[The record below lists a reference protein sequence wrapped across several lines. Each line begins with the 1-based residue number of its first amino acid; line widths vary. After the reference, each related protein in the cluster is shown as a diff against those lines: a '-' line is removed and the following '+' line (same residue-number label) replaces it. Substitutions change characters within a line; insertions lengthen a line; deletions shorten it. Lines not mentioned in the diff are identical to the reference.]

1 MAEKETSGKAGL
13 AGAATAV
20 LAGKGVAP
28 RLLGYHN
35 VYHGTTKPAAEAI
48 RKHGFDPKKGGTG
61 ASAPTVNKKGVHSNP
76 DFFERS
82 KGKIHTTKQRP
93 IAHAYAAFTGIKHK
107 SKSEVIKARVTHQ
120 HFRNMK
126 GDPDMSPNGA
136 KNIAATTHHKIPSS
150 QIKGGAG
157 DKGIKGVVTK
167 KTLKKYYR
175 SGSGLARAARGVA
188 LAGIAAKGAHTAYSA
203 VKSKLEKKAMDK
215 DTRNGV
221 IGGVGAVAL
230 APHASRRLLGY
241 HVVRHGTG
249 NRNAGMI
256 KEKGL
261 DPKRGGRGG
270 AGQHAAGTEDRGK
283 AFRKQSRGKVH
294 VTKNPLVSRMF
305 ASLTESRNPA
315 SNLKDV
321 FKGQTIKARVTDRHW
336 KGMKNDPH
344 VRKSSKFTAAT
355 THHRIKPEAIIGSRH
370 SKGLGAVVN
379 RNTLRAYYRNPA
391 NHNRIGVGAI
401 LGSAVAGGIYDAA
414 KAIKHKLEKKASL
427 IDLARNYLE
436 A

>member
-35 VYHGTTKPAAEAI
+35 VYHGTTKPAAESI
-48 RKHGFDPKKGGTG
+48 RKNGFDPKKGGSG
-61 ASAPTVNKKGVHSNP
+61 AAAPTVNKKGVHSNP

-126 GDPDMSPNGA
+126 GDPDMSPNGT

-150 QIKGGAG
+150 QINGGVG

-175 SGSGLARAARGVA
+175 SGSGLTRVARGVA

-203 VKSKLEKKAMDK
+203 AKS
-215 DTRNGV
+215 
-221 IGGVGAVAL
+221 
-230 APHASRRLLGY
+230 
-241 HVVRHGTG
+241 
-249 NRNAGMI
+249 
-256 KEKGL
+256 
-261 DPKRGGRGG
+261 
-270 AGQHAAGTEDRGK
+270 
-283 AFRKQSRGKVH
+283 
-294 VTKNPLVSRMF
+294 
-305 ASLTESRNPA
+305 
-315 SNLKDV
+315 
-321 FKGQTIKARVTDRHW
+321 
-336 KGMKNDPH
+336 
-344 VRKSSKFTAAT
+344 
-355 THHRIKPEAIIGSRH
+355 
-370 SKGLGAVVN
+370 
-379 RNTLRAYYRNPA
+379 
-391 NHNRIGVGAI
+391 
-401 LGSAVAGGIYDAA
+401 
-414 KAIKHKLEKKASL
+414 KLEKKASL
-427 IDLARNYLE
+427 IDLVRNYLE
-436 A
+436 GL